1 VLALFLLE
9 MGLIAAGQAQSLRQ
23 YGPFLVAFGLIVPVP
38 LAAVGTAIGWAIGL
52 SPGGSTL
59 LGVLAGSCSYIAA
72 PAAMRIAVPQ
82 ANPTLSLTVSLG
94 ITFPFNIFFG
104 IPLYHLMANAI
115 HG

>member
-1 VLALFLLE
+1 
-9 MGLIAAGQAQSLRQ
+9 MGLIAASQAQSLRR
-23 YGPFLVAFGLIVPVP
+23 YGMFLVAFGLIVPIP
-38 LAAVGTAIGWAIGL
+38 LAAAGTTLGWAIGL
-52 SPGGSTL
+52 SPGGSML

-104 IPLYHLMANAI
+104 IPLYHLMANTI